1 MIVVSGCGP
10 RCVRGHYEKRHV
22 SASFGTMFID
32 GIPIPTYTPA
42 HEVDEWVC
50 DEHEKAPR

>member
-22 SASFGTMFID
+22 SASSGTMFID